1 MYTLAIQA
9 EVLIRPIFGVREV
22 QSYYAL
28 MLCNV
33 KCSASCATQVA
44 GLELKRQTSTD
55 GFFFIS
61 DSHHDELGFTVRS
74 VLLYT
79 TSSAV

>member
-1 MYTLAIQA
+1 
-9 EVLIRPIFGVREV
+9 
-22 QSYYAL
+22 